1 MSETGHG
8 ESEGKRIFR
17 EHYDQISEALLHPIQ
32 MSQHLYSVG
41 CIGESTLD
49 EMEAANKT
57 SDERKA
63 VLLRALNIAIQFDD
77 KKLNLLADVL
87 SQFEETSSLS
97 ERLRGQ
103 LVGQCFSE
111 SIQNCF
117 LSGTYEIRSS
127 SMMK

>member
-8 ESEGKRIFR
+8 ESEGKRTFR

-57 SDERKA
+57 SSDDRKA
-63 VLLRALNIAIQFDD
+63 TLLRALNIAIHLDD
-77 KKLNLLADVL
+77 KKLSLLADVF

-97 ERLRGQ
+97 EKLRGQ
-103 LVGQCFSE
+103 LVGQVLAKGYKIVSCLLH
-111 SIQNCF
+111 IKLDLVQ
-117 LSGTYEIRSS
+117 
-127 SMMK
+127 

>member
-57 SDERKA
+57 SSDDRKA
-63 VLLRALNIAIQFDD
+63 TLLRALNIAIHLDD
-77 KKLNLLADVL
+77 KKLSLLADVF

-97 ERLRGQ
+97 EKLRGQ
-103 LVGQCFSE
+103 LVCQVLVNQYKIVSCLVH
-111 SIQNCF
+111 IKN
-117 LSGTYEIRSS
+117 
-127 SMMK
+127 